1 MKLFESAKFSKL
13 APTFFHQLNFFESAK
28 FSKLAP
34 ALSWQLAPL
43 GIPTGSCLH
52 LPDCRQLPRHYS
64 HFAATQCY
72 CAQYFCILLCSI
84 SALQCAA
91 FLSYC
96 AQYFARSAPL
106 CITWVRINYGLLC
119 PCAQCDR
126 GSCWSSG
133 RCEYVELY
141 FIYNQF
147 TMFLC
152 LPQDVLWLS
161 HFIMKRPE
169 GTKTSLWDQSVLWG
183 SHNQIT
189 RQDSLTPLSKW
200 RHQARYTIAT
210 TFKTTSFCQSI
221 SRKAFRPKP
230 MMETFPS
237 GRWERVGRRPTS
249 FNPGLPFFL
258 PLPPWQWIHGESGGI
273 WAVIHYLPKA
283 PTPENSQIWQGIV
296 RSGYDTEIGRIQLLY
311 IVHHP
316 HFYAH

>member
-1 MKLFESAKFSKL
+1 MWICWALFSINSRCFCVCVKVCC
-13 APTFFHQLNFFESAK
+13 
-28 FSKLAP
+28 
-34 ALSWQLAPL
+34 
-43 GIPTGSCLH
+43 G
-52 LPDCRQLPRHYS
+52 
-64 HFAATQCY
+64 Y
-72 CAQYFCILLCSI
+72 CI
-84 SALQCAA
+84 
-91 FLSYC
+91 
-96 AQYFARSAPL
+96 
-106 CITWVRINYGLLC
+106 WKG
-119 PCAQCDR
+119 
-126 GSCWSSG
+126 
-133 RCEYVELY
+133 
-141 FIYNQF
+141 
-147 TMFLC
+147 
-152 LPQDVLWLS
+152 
-161 HFIMKRPE
+161 KRPE
-169 GTKTSLWDQSVLWG
+169 GTETSLWDQSVLWR

-237 GRWERVGRRPTS
+237 GRWERVGRCPTS

-311 IVHHP
+311 LAHHP
-316 HFYAH
+316 HFHAH